1 MFKKVI
7 YILVILFFTLLNE
20 VWAQNFSASV
30 NRKKVAVNQTF
41 TLSFKI
47 DASGNRFTPPN
58 LSKFQVLSGPNQSS
72 SMTYVNGRMTQS
84 ITYSY
89 QLRAKSNK
97 LGVIQIGPAS
107 IQSNGKTIKSNIVSV
122 EMVKASQQNKNN
134 NQNNNITD
142 QLNDNIHLVLTVNKS
157 NLYVGEQL
165 TATYTLYF
173 NANINGL
180 TDYVKVPGFSS
191 FWSQEFE
198 LKENNVTQG
207 NYKGNRYYKSVIK
220 KVLLTPQK
228 SGELTIEPMGV
239 ELSARVRIPSRSF
252 FSSYRDIKHTVQSRS
267 KKIKVKALPS
277 GKPATFNGAVGSFT
291 LKSDLSKTEAK
302 TNEAIS
308 LTIKVK
314 GNGNLKLFD
323 TPDLEIPPDIETYEP
338 KIKENIKMSNSGNSG
353 YKSFEYV
360 LIPRYAG
367 EYKIPSIT
375 FSYFDL
381 TKKRY
386 INLKTPDYVLN
397 IEGEEKAE
405 TTPTTGV
412 NYSNKDEITL
422 LGEDVLFI
430 KTNSDPFREIGKYYF
445 KSGLFYFLIY
455 CPLII
460 LFALIFIFKKHKA
473 LNEDLVLVKRR
484 RASRLTKKRLA
495 SAQKHLKEN
504 NVSGFY
510 EELSRAL
517 WGYFSD
523 KINIPFSEI
532 SKEKIAS
539 LLTEKKLNGEI
550 TNELMEIIDQ
560 CEFARFAPGSVS
572 DDLESVYKKTA
583 KAITNID
590 DKI

>member
-1 MFKKVI
+1 M
-7 YILVILFFTLLNE
+7 TLLNE
-20 VWAQNFSASV
+20 VVAQNFSASV
-30 NRKKVAVNQTF
+30 NRKKIAVNQAF

-47 DASGNRFTPPN
+47 DGNGNRFSPPN
-58 LSKFQVLSGPNQSS
+58 LGKFQVLSGPNQSS
-72 SMTYVNGRMTQS
+72 SMTYVNGKMTQS
-84 ITYSY
+84 LTFSY
-89 QLRAKSNK
+89 QLRAKSKK

-107 IQSNGKTIKSNIVSV
+107 IQSSGKTIKSNTVSV
-122 EMVKASQQNKNN
+122 EMVKATQQGQNN
-134 NQNNNITD
+134 NQNNNNITK
-142 QLNDNIHLVLTVNKS
+142 QLNDNIHLVLTVSKS
-157 NLYVGEQL
+157 DLYVGEQL

-191 FWSQEFE
+191 FWSQDFE
-198 LKENNVTQG
+198 LKENNVTQA
-207 NYKGNRYYKSVIK
+207 NYKGSRYYKSVIK

-228 SGELTIEPMGV
+228 SGELTIERMAV
-239 ELSARVRIPSRSF
+239 ELSARIRVPSRSF
-252 FSSYRDIKHTVQSRS
+252 FSSHRDIKHTVKSSS

-291 LKSDLSKTEAK
+291 LNSDLSKTEAK

-323 TPDLEIPPDIETYEP
+323 TPDLDIPPDIETYEP
-338 KIKENIKMSNSGNSG
+338 KIKENIKMSSSGNSG
-353 YKSFEYV
+353 TKSFEYV

-375 FSYFDL
+375 FTYFDL

-386 INLKTPDYVLN
+386 VNLKTPDYVLN
-397 IEGEEKAE
+397 IEGEKKAE
-405 TTPTTGV
+405 TTTTGV

-430 KTNSDPFREIGKYYF
+430 KTSSDPFRDIGRYYF
-445 KSGLFYFLIY
+445 KSGIFYFLIY
-455 CPLII
+455 GPLIL

-473 LNEDLVLVKRR
+473 FNEDLVLVKRR

-510 EELSRAL
+510 EALSRAL

-539 LLTEKKLNGEI
+539 LLAEKNLNGAI

-572 DDLESVYKKTA
+572 DDLESVYKKAA
-583 KAITNID
+583 KTITNID